1 MTKDLEKR
9 NLLTNS
15 DKAKCID
22 DEDDSTVDF
31 NVILK
36 AIGDLGRYQLLLVL
50 IVYTVTMPAGINMVG
65 SVFLEATPTHR
76 CALPSIDNHPK
87 LYHNVTEQ
95 QIKNYTIPWKD
106 STNVSQHWF
115 LVWL

>member
-1 MTKDLEKR
+1 MTKDPEER
-9 NLLTNS
+9 NFLTDS
-15 DKAKCID
+15 DKEKLIN
-22 DEDDSTVDF
+22 DEDETTMDF

-76 CALPSIDNHPK
+76 CALPPIDNHPK
-87 LYHNVTEQ
+87 LYYNVTEQ
-95 QIKNYTIPWKD
+95 QIKNYTIPWKE
-106 STNVSQHWF
+106 STNVSQYWF
-115 LVWL
+115 SGCL